1 MSTSR
6 LPIVILC
13 ALVTGCTYVNKPL
26 NSVKLPLEAR
36 AKNNTRAVLGAPI
49 ILPQATTQPDDTI
62 VRAEVGDDPQ
72 DTGAD
77 RNHDGYFVGLSLSGG
92 GSRSSNFAA
101 SIMFQLQRLHLL
113 DKVDYIS
120 SVSGGSLTAA
130 YYCASDDEHWNPEE
144 VQKRLTHSFASDM
157 IGQVLLPWNWFAL
170 TFTDYDRSDL
180 LAQSLDQ
187 NLFTRDGRKLTFKD
201 LRADRPRLLINA
213 TDLQSGDPFIFCNES
228 FDELNSDLSQ
238 YPLSYAV
245 AASSAVPVVIHQVTL
260 RDFSTIFKSYRHL
273 IDGGVNDNL
282 GVKSLVQ
289 AYDAHVQAAERAH
302 RPNPFPNG
310 VILLVIDA
318 RTQFDARLSDKGDI
332 GLIDSL
338 RMGAGLT
345 STVLLNRA
353 SSATLSEI
361 VVKHSRDDLTAQQ
374 LRDQIDTLER
384 DGFLQLQDRHGL
396 TVRVVHLALSRVND
410 LKDLPFHSFNESVNN
425 IATYFNIDPSEAYHL
440 DQAADLLVRE
450 KFEGRLKAIEH
461 EIERKSPAR

>member
-1 MSTSR
+1 MRTSW

-36 AKNNTRAVLGAPI
+36 VKNNTRAVLGAPI
-49 ILPQATTQPDDTI
+49 ILSQSTTQPDDSITQ
-62 VRAEVGDDPQ
+62 AEISDEPQ
-72 DTGAD
+72 DLGAD

-130 YYCASDDEHWNPEE
+130 YYCASDDNHWNPEE

-157 IGQVLLPWNWFAL
+157 IGQVLMPWNWFAL

-282 GVKSLVQ
+282 GVKSLVE

-318 RTQFDARLSDKGDI
+318 KTQFDARLSDKGDI

-461 EIERKSPAR
+461 EIETKK